1 MHPCCQNVS
10 ESEWS
15 GTHPHRQGGIT
26 PVLQSSLRQEVFP
39 DWIGCIYPYPIKV
52 VAKRRGRRK
61 IKIGVPHGTERRS
74 GRGSG
79 HAADLA
85 CRGVGFAD
93 RGAVG
98 AVSRRCNVAVIVDE
112 RDPTAVRM
120 QEVGGIRREVRRAVA
135 WRFKWLSQRR
145 GSLVGPLP
153 WSGLCREWQ
162 KTVGLALPPD

>member
-15 GTHPHRQGGIT
+15 GTHPHRQVWYHARIAILPEAGSVSRLDRMHIPLPDQSCCET
-26 PVLQSSLRQEVFP
+26 PWQ
-39 DWIGCIYPYPIKV
+39 
-52 VAKRRGRRK
+52 KRV
-61 IKIGVPHGTERRS
+61 KIGIPHGTERRS

-93 RGAVG
+93 RGAVD

-120 QEVGGIRREVRRAVA
+120 QDVGGIRREVRRAVA
-135 WRFKWLSQRR
+135 WRIKWLSQRR

>member
-15 GTHPHRQGGIT
+15 GTHPHRQVWYHARIAILPAVGS
-26 PVLQSSLRQEVFP
+26 VSRLDR
-39 DWIGCIYPYPIKV
+39 CIYPYPIKV

-79 HAADLA
+79 YAADLA
-85 CRGVGFAD
+85 CSGVGLAD
-93 RGAVG
+93 CGAVG

-120 QEVGGIRREVRRAVA
+120 QDVGGIRREVRRAVA
-135 WRFKWLSQRR
+135 WRIKWLSQRR